1 MFELG
6 AIFSGLS
13 SEDVSEDGNND
24 VVGVVL
30 GVLDDG
36 VSEEEF
42 NSDILEAVG
51 GQQESN
57 TFPFNGISDL
67 GGSLGALAL
76 VQHLLSFFHKGQ
88 NFNLEFKVSVLR
100 LRKIYILE
108 LFELGIN
115 FGLDEVK
122 SLGSAVIL
130 SDELAVLVEG
140 RSQKA
145 DEEGSE
151 DDSLHVSNN
160 YCNKINGPD

>member
-6 AIFSGLS
+6 AVLGGLS
-13 SEDVSEDGNND
+13 TEDVSEDGNDD

-36 VSEEEF
+36 VSEEEL

-76 VQHLLSFFHKGQ
+76 VQHLLSLLHKGQ
-88 NFNLEFKVSVLR
+88 NFNLKLEVSVLM
-100 LRKIYILE
+100 LGKIYVLE
-108 LFELGIN
+108 LFELGVN
-115 FGLDEVK
+115 FWLDEVK
-122 SLGSAVIL
+122 GLGSAVIL

-140 RSQKA
+140 RSQEA
-145 DEEGSE
+145 DEEGSK